1 MVCILFGVR
10 LIASSTGV
18 DTSSMFEFLL
28 FVFCEHFD
36 CDLMTQVTRAG
47 FQARTALLN
56 AIYEKSLRLRPT
68 DKQASTT
75 GQTVNLMAN
84 DTNRIFDCF
93 LLINFLWY
101 VCSLLCCSTCGLFRA
116 LFIK

>member
-1 MVCILFGVR
+1 MFARSCGYFVCD
-10 LIASSTGV
+10 ST
-18 DTSSMFEFLL
+18 L
-28 FVFCEHFD
+28 
-36 CDLMTQVTRAG
+36 QVTRAG

-93 LLINFLWY
+93 LLMNFLWY
-101 VCSLLCCSTCGLFRA
+101 VNLNLCIDRGPYCSSFHQPTLFRWTLYPDA
-116 LFIK
+116 RTGRRR

>member
-1 MVCILFGVR
+1 MAFFSFYCVDISCD
-10 LIASSTGV
+10 ST
-18 DTSSMFEFLL
+18 L
-28 FVFCEHFD
+28 
-36 CDLMTQVTRAG
+36 QVTRAG

-93 LLINFLWY
+93 LLMNFLWY
-101 VCSLLCCSTCGLFRA
+101 VNLSLCFNRGPYCTNFHQ
-116 LFIK
+116 

>member
-1 MVCILFGVR
+1 MSDF
-10 LIASSTGV
+10 TP
-18 DTSSMFEFLL
+18 
-28 FVFCEHFD
+28 
-36 CDLMTQVTRAG
+36 QVTRAG

-101 VCSLLCCSTCGLFRA
+101 VCSLVGCLSGDVLRA
-116 LFIK
+116 RFVN